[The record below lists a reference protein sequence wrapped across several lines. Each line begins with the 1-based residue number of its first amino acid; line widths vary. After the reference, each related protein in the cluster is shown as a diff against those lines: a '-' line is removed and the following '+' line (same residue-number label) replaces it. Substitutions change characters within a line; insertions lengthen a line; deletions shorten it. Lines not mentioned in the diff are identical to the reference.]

1 MSRPPSTE
9 STAPEPDRTKPIDR
23 RLFGVTEGVHRYLG
37 VTIGLGL
44 ASAIAVIV
52 GATLLATIV
61 NRIFLDDAIPGDLV
75 GMLVVLGL
83 VYAARGAF
91 EWGRSIAAHRAAA
104 GVKRTLREQVM
115 RAVLTQTAQGRPPSG
130 SGDLALTATTGVD
143 SLDAYFSRYLPQ
155 LVLGALIPLVA
166 VIWIVTVD
174 PLTAV
179 IIIVTVPLIPVFM
192 VLIGNYADRATR
204 SRWRTIRSLGDG
216 LVETLRGL
224 MTLEVYRSSEGRLD
238 RFRRLSDEYRKQ
250 TMATLRIAFLSA
262 FVLELVATMS
272 VAVIAV
278 AVGIRVVQGNLDF
291 EPAFAVLILAPE
303 AYVPLRKA
311 GAEFHAAMDGMEAA
325 RTVFDVLEAA
335 PVKPPQ
341 IDTET
346 VPLPVAGSPLVEF
359 AAASY
364 RYPASVESAPVVL
377 DAIDF
382 KINRGEHV
390 AVIGPSGAGKST
402 LIRLILGFDQPVE
415 GEVLIEG
422 VPLSKIDPAAWRS
435 EIGWVRQDP
444 FLIAGTVLDNVRLG
458 ASAVGVDEASA
469 ALDLAG
475 AGDLIPRLGE
485 TVGERGAGLSH
496 GQRRMVTLARAILRD
511 PALLL
516 LDEPTAGIDSETQRR
531 IAGSFE
537 RFAAGRAVLTVA
549 HQRVLVDLSDRV
561 IVIDSGRIITPAS
574 GGRR

>member
-9 STAPEPDRTKPIDR
+9 PTAPEPDRAKPIDR
-23 RLFGVTEGVHRYLG
+23 RLFGVTEGVRRYLG

-52 GATLLATIV
+52 GATLLAAIV

-75 GMLVVLGL
+75 GMLVALGL
-83 VYAARGAF
+83 VYAARGVF
-91 EWGRSIAAHRAAA
+91 EWGRSVAAFRATA
-104 GVKRTLREQVM
+104 GVKRTLRERVM

-130 SGDLALTATTGVD
+130 SGDLALTATTGID

-166 VIWIVTVD
+166 VAWIVTVD

-192 VLIGNYADRATR
+192 MLIGNYADRATR

-216 LVETLRGL
+216 LVETFRGL
-224 MTLEVYRSSEGRLD
+224 MTLEVYRSSEERLD
-238 RFRRLSDEYRKQ
+238 RFRRLSDEYRRQ

-291 EPAFAVLILAPE
+291 EPALAVLILAPE
-303 AYVPLRKA
+303 VYVPLRKA
-311 GAEFHAAMDGMEAA
+311 GTEFHAAMDGMEAA
-325 RTVFDVLEAA
+325 RTVFDVLEVV
-335 PVKPPQ
+335 PVELRQ
-341 IDTET
+341 VDTET
-346 VPLPVAGSPLVEF
+346 VPLPIAGSPLVEF
-359 AAASY
+359 AAVSY
-364 RYPASVESAPVVL
+364 RYRASVESAPVVL
-377 DAIDF
+377 DAVDLKID
-382 KINRGEHV
+382 RGEHV

-402 LIRLILGFDQPVE
+402 LIRLILGFDQPVK
-415 GEVLIEG
+415 GEMLIEG

-435 EIGWVRQDP
+435 KIGWVRQDP
-444 FLIAGTVLDNVRLG
+444 FLIAGTVLDNIRLG
-458 ASAVGVDEASA
+458 AQGVDVDEASA

-485 TVGERGAGLSH
+485 IVGERGAGLSH

-516 LDEPTAGIDSETQRR
+516 LDEPTAGIDSETQLR

-549 HQRVLVDLSDRV
+549 HQRVLVDLADQV
-561 IVIDSGRIITPAS
+561 IVIDGGRIITPAS
-574 GGRR
+574 GGRP